1 MRSPY
6 VLNKLGIDIT
16 RVPQIIGKPD
26 WINKNVR
33 LQLLT
38 VIIMHNQNYFSLLR
52 ILFEILR
59 LFKYFLVNII
69 NGYWWIVELIK

>member
-6 VLNKLGIDIT
+6 SLNELGTNIT
-16 RVPQIIGKPD
+16 GVPQIIGKPD

-38 VIIMHNQNYFSLLR
+38 VIIMHN
-52 ILFEILR
+52 
-59 LFKYFLVNII
+59 
-69 NGYWWIVELIK
+69 